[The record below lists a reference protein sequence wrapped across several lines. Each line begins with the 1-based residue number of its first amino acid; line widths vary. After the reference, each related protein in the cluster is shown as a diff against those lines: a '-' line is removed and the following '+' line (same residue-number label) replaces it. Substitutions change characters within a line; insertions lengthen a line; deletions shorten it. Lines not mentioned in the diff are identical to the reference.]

1 MLACPGCTTR
11 LSRVLTAKGVLY
23 LCSQCGGRAVAISVL
38 RKQADPSFMK
48 TLRLAAYASR
58 HAAGRRCPHCARPM
72 AEVYPFP
79 GQVPLMLDV
88 CTQCHV
94 VWFDPKEFAEVP
106 PPPEGG
112 GQAPDRLSPAA
123 TEAAVRAQQAKEARL
138 PRDDHLGP
146 DRLWKYLPAIFG
158 MPVELEADRLAR
170 KPLLTWG
177 LSAVMALL
185 FLYLLSQGVLQPTLS
200 EWGFIP
206 GQWMRQAGLTL
217 LASFFLHVGPFHLL
231 SNLYFFVIF
240 GDNVEDHLGRGR
252 FILLLLGAH
261 LAGMALHA
269 GLTPRPEV
277 PCVGASAG
285 IAGVIA
291 YYAIAFPHARI
302 GFFFWFRWF
311 AMPAFVAF
319 LVFLAVQLLGSWRQV
334 TGFAS
339 VSYLGHLGGL
349 AVGIIVGLIGRLRSA
364 NVPG

>member
-1 MLACPGCTTR
+1 MLACPNCTAR

-23 LCSQCGGRAVAISVL
+23 VCSQCGGRAAAISVL

-48 TLRLAAYASR
+48 TLRLAAYDSR
-58 HAAGRRCPHCARPM
+58 PRQGRRCPHCARPM
-72 AEVYPFP
+72 AEVCPLP
-79 GQVPLMLDV
+79 GQAPLMLDV

-94 VWFDPKEFAEVP
+94 VWFDPKEFAQVP
-106 PPPEGG
+106 PPPAAAGLG
-112 GQAPDRLSPAA
+112 PQLLSPAA
-123 TEAAVRAQQAKEARL
+123 AEAALPSQPAKQGRL
-138 PRDDHLGP
+138 PRDDYLGP
-146 DRLWKYLPAIFG
+146 ERLWKYLPAIFG
-158 MPVELEADRLAR
+158 MPVEMEADRLAR
-170 KPLLTWG
+170 KPVLTWG

-185 FLYLLSQGVLQPTLS
+185 FLYLLSQGVLQPALS

-206 GQWMRQAGLTL
+206 GQWARRAGLTL
-217 LASFFLHVGPFHLL
+217 LSSFLLHAGPLHLL

-252 FILLLLGAH
+252 FILLLLGSH

-291 YYAIAFPHARI
+291 YYAVAFPHARI
-302 GFFFWFRWF
+302 GFLFWFRWF
-311 AMPAFVAF
+311 ALPAFVAF
-319 LVFLAVQLLGSWRQV
+319 LLFLALQLLGSWRQV
-334 TGFAS
+334 AGFGS

-349 AVGIIVGLIGRLRSA
+349 AIGIMVGLIARLRSA
-364 NVPG
+364 NVPR